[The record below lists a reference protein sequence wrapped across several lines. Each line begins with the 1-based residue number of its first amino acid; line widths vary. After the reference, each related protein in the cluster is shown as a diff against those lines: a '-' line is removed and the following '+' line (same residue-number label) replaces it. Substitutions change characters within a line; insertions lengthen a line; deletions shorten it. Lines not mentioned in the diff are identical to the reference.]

1 MKAKVIADFKD
12 LKENVHRTIGEEF
25 TLSQERFKEINGTE
39 FGTLIEEIKE
49 KKTPTKK

>member
-1 MKAKVIADFKD
+1 MKAKVIVDFKD
-12 LKENVHRTIGEEF
+12 LKENIHRKIGEEF

-49 KKTPTKK
+49 KKTPAKK